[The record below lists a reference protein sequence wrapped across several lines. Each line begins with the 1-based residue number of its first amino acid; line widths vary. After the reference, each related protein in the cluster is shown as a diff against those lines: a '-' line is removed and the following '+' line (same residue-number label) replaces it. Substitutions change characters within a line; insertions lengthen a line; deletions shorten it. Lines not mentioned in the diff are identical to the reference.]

1 MDTSNTPENY
11 LTFLTGL
18 LSKFGESSDFITEN
32 MSWNIIGLLPF
43 PILTCPSS
51 FITFLLLP
59 SFSVLPISQDWLA
72 QKQSF
77 FDIYAALFHAYI
89 SYLIMWCDCYM
100 SQSLISHH
108 VTGYA
113 LFHLFFHHC
122 ITFWWLAQPVTAF
135 WWLTQPVITFW
146 WCTACSGFTLPHWC
160 LYIYL
165 LMQLFCNNNH
175 LHICKGLLCKFR
187 DSNLAYII
195 ITCLGQG

>member
-1 MDTSNTPENY
+1 MSHSWHCQSCLY
-11 LTFLTGL
+11 YFVGVL
-18 LSKFGESSDFITEN
+18 
-32 MSWNIIGLLPF
+32 SWNIIGLLPF

-51 FITFLLLP
+51 FITFFLLP

-146 WCTACSGFTLPHWC
+146 WLVQPVLVLHCLTDVCIYTCWC
-160 LYIYL
+160 NS
-165 LMQLFCNNNH
+165 FVTT
-175 LHICKGLLCKFR
+175 
-187 DSNLAYII
+187 
-195 ITCLGQG
+195 ITYTSLNAS

>member
-1 MDTSNTPENY
+1 MWTEIKSYRDVSHQQLVSVMEYHRSAPISYFNLP
-11 LTFLTGL
+11 LFLYY
-18 LSKFGESSDFITEN
+18 
-32 MSWNIIGLLPF
+32 F
-43 PILTCPSS
+43 PPSS
-51 FITFLLLP
+51 EFQCFAY
-59 SFSVLPISQDWLA
+59 ISGLTA

-77 FDIYAALFHAYI
+77 FVIYATLFHAYI

-146 WCTACSGFTLPHWC
+146 WLVQPVLVLNCLTDVCIYTCWC
-160 LYIYL
+160 NSFI
-165 LMQLFCNNNH
+165 
-175 LHICKGLLCKFR
+175 KT
-187 DSNLAYII
+187 
-195 ITCLGQG
+195 ITYTSLNAS

>member
-1 MDTSNTPENY
+1 MHWIQPRTSSEQDRTPAICELRQCIVHN
-11 LTFLTGL
+11 
-18 LSKFGESSDFITEN
+18 FGDGGQL
-32 MSWNIIGLLPF
+32 SWNIIGLLPF

-89 SYLIMWCDCYM
+89 SYLIMWCDCHM

-113 LFHLFFHHC
+113 LLNLFFYHC
-122 ITFWWLAQPVTAF
+122 ITFWL
-135 WWLTQPVITFW
+135 
-146 WCTACSGFTLPHWC
+146 CSGGMPPVP
-160 LYIYL
+160 
-165 LMQLFCNNNH
+165 
-175 LHICKGLLCKFR
+175 
-187 DSNLAYII
+187 DSHPLIEF
-195 ITCLGQG
+195 

>member
-1 MDTSNTPENY
+1 MSLSVCQQHPALKVQIASSLANCQFSDKIYSGFNGSNVRNCHRLVVIY
-11 LTFLTGL
+11 L
-18 LSKFGESSDFITEN
+18 KPNNESVME
-32 MSWNIIGLLPF
+32 IISLLPF
-43 PILTCPSS
+43 PILNCPSS

-135 WWLTQPVITFW
+135 WWLTQPVITFDGW
-146 WCTACSGFTLPHWC
+146 YSLFWFYPASLMSVYILADATL
-160 LYIYL
+160 L
-165 LMQLFCNNNH
+165 
-175 LHICKGLLCKFR
+175 
-187 DSNLAYII
+187 
-195 ITCLGQG
+195 